1 MMFFLSRRAARCEA
15 KRMRGIRRFAFVLG
29 LLLVPFQLASCVD
42 HHHGS
47 PQPPVDWQREFT
59 TFTHSDGR
67 IAHEV
72 LVRGEGP
79 PVLLLHE
86 IPGAMNETLALAMRL
101 ARDGF
106 RVYLPILFGKPGD
119 DAMVL
124 NSIRSC
130 VTGDFDCFSKESS
143 GAVVGW
149 LRDLSRTI
157 RDREGDPEGGMAAIG
172 MCLTGSIPLELAAD
186 PWVEGL
192 VMSQPGLP
200 LVGGDAALAVS
211 PSSLA
216 CVRARA
222 LPVLYFRY
230 SQDGISPQERLDA
243 LESALPGLVRARVID
258 SSAGNPHGLDDG
270 AHAVLSSGYVD
281 RPGDP
286 GAEAYSTLVAFL
298 DERIG
303 GDESGS
309 VRAPR
314 DRSPGGDACR
324 SSRIEGGSSDP
335 M

>member
-1 MMFFLSRRAARCEA
+1 MMFVLSRRASRCES
-15 KRMRGIRRFAFVLG
+15 KRGRGILRFPVILA
-29 LLLVPFQLASCVD
+29 LLLVPLHLASCVD

-47 PQPPVDWQREFT
+47 PQAPVDWQRDFT

-130 VTGDFDCFSKESS
+130 VTGDFDCFSKEGS

-157 RDREGDPEGGMAAIG
+157 RDREGDPARGMAAIG
-172 MCLTGSIPLELAAD
+172 MCLTGSIPIELAAD
-186 PWVEGL
+186 PWIEGL

-200 LVGGDAALAVS
+200 LFGGEAALAVS
-211 PSSLA
+211 PSSLE

-230 SQDGISPQERLDA
+230 SEDGISPQQRLDA

-258 SSAGNPHGLDDG
+258 SSDGNPHGLDEG

-286 GAEAYSTLVAFL
+286 GMEAYATLVAFL
-298 DERIG
+298 EERIG
-303 GDESGS
+303 VDENGS

-314 DRSPGGDACR
+314 DRSPGREACR
-324 SSRIEGGSSDP
+324 
-335 M
+335 